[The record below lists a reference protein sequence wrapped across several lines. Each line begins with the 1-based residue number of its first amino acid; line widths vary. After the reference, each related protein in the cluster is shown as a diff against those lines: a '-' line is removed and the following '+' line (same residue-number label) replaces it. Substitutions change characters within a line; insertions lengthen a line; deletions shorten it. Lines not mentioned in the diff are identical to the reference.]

1 MRFRHL
7 LVLALIGCGFAYAQ
21 VEGLEARSVEIEG
34 TVVEYLYIVPD
45 GFTPGGTYPVLLL
58 LPPGHSAGMATTELD
73 VRWHDASARG
83 WVVASPLAPIDPVL
97 RLEVISFRGSEAL
110 IPPLLDHLADE
121 VTFEGGRAHLAG
133 VASSGGKAALRIA
146 TLFPERFRSLLV
158 LAGWAEDVD
167 FERISV
173 LAETPVRLYV
183 GENDVEHLEPITTTY
198 EAMVEAGVGV
208 DLVVVDGDGHRL
220 PSLGGAELF
229 DWLDAQRP

>member
-7 LVLALIGCGFAYAQ
+7 LVLALIGCGLACAQ

-34 TVVEYLYIVPD
+34 TVVEYFYIVPD

-58 LPPGHSAGMATTELD
+58 LPPGHAAVMATTELD
-73 VRWHDASARG
+73 VRWHAASARG
-83 WVVASPLAPIDPVL
+83 WVVASPLAPVDPVL
-97 RLEVISFRGSEAL
+97 HIEVSAFRGSEAL

-121 VTFEGGRAHLAG
+121 VTFEGGQAHLAG
-133 VASSGGKAALRIA
+133 VASGGNGALRIA
-146 TLFPERFRSLLV
+146 TLFPERFQSVLV
-158 LAGWAEDVD
+158 LGGHAEDVD

-173 LAETPVRLYV
+173 LAQTPVRLYV
-183 GENDVEHLEPITTTY
+183 GENDVEHLEQITATY
-198 EAMVEAGVGV
+198 EAMVEAGIAVE
-208 DLVVVDGDGHRL
+208 LVVVDGDGHRL